1 MQRDYILRLIEQ
13 AGAVLRRLLD
23 RVLARSA
30 SREDIARDLRHAA
43 QLGGLDLDLLRLCD
57 GPTLLQLVTPGGEPE
72 PARTWLAAESLY
84 LDGLA
89 ADLEGAGDDAE
100 RSLAKALMLYRL
112 VQPGPVLPTGIP
124 EAADRVRDIEARLAR
139 LTGEPASGP

>member
-1 MQRDYILRLIEQ
+1 VQRDYILRLIEQ
-13 AGAVLRRLLD
+13 AALLLARALD
-23 RVLARSA
+23 RIRRRSG
-30 SREDIARDLRHAA
+30 SREETARALRHAA

-89 ADLEGAGDDAE
+89 ADLDGEIDEAAN
-100 RSLAKALMLYRL
+100 SLAKALMLYRL
-112 VQPGPVLPTGIP
+112 IEPGPFLPTGIP
-124 EAADRVRDIEARLAR
+124 EASERARDLEARLER
-139 LTGEPASGP
+139 LTGRPWTAA